1 MKKIFLAMTALI
13 VGSHVFADVATS
25 SIPMGIDVPKSCT
38 FSNVSTGV
46 IVPEDGSEA
55 VGNFT
60 YTCNMDNGFSTS
72 ISMDSIDQDGAAS
85 LKNSLGQKLP
95 IYVLAKD
102 HVWTFPDLDRKQT
115 VQAVSGFL
123 NLPVN
128 GSIQVKLRS
137 PLPATTPVGVYTD
150 TFRIDITY

>member
-46 IVPEDGSEA
+46 LVPEDGSEA

-60 YTCNMDNGFSTS
+60 YTCNMNNGFGSS

-95 IYVLAKD
+95 IYVLALNGSEY
-102 HVWTFPDLDRKQT
+102 PDLNMKQSWW
-115 VQAVSGFL
+115 AAGGFL
-123 NLPVN
+123 NLAVN
-128 GSIQVKLRS
+128 GYIQVKLRS
-137 PLPATTPVGVYTD
+137 PLTATTPVGVYTD
-150 TFRIDITY
+150 TFRINITY